1 MCNTRCILLIMERIV
16 FYSWQSDLPNR
27 TNRVFI
33 ENCLRCAIESI
44 EESNVVPDGLDIDRD
59 TLNRQG
65 SPDIVKTIFDKIERC
80 DVFVGDISIINT
92 SPLSNQRKTPNP
104 NVLVELGYAARARSW
119 HRVLC
124 ICNTAFGPVHDL
136 PFDIRHR
143 RVITYSLAENEYD
156 TNTAQNQLVD
166 NLISRITEIL
176 SGNLSILCH
185 GLRQFFNEIDP
196 SIMVKLMQGQRSISM
211 DVPASHAQRLR
222 ALQSDPA
229 FANLAKFQPNN
240 SFFWTDSRGPR
251 NGYIV
256 NVTDEFIK
264 NLT

>member
-119 HRVLC
+119 HRVLFHHH
-124 ICNTAFGPVHDL
+124 TAFD
-136 PFDIRHR
+136 PFQNLAIKILNIKF
-143 RVITYSLAENEYD
+143 ITYSLAENE
-156 TNTAQNQLVD
+156 
-166 NLISRITEIL
+166 
-176 SGNLSILCH
+176 
-185 GLRQFFNEIDP
+185 
-196 SIMVKLMQGQRSISM
+196 
-211 DVPASHAQRLR
+211 
-222 ALQSDPA
+222 
-229 FANLAKFQPNN
+229 
-240 SFFWTDSRGPR
+240 
-251 NGYIV
+251 
-256 NVTDEFIK
+256 
-264 NLT
+264 